1 MTVRCMYQDG
11 EYLQHN
17 PDWHAADAPLKA
29 QWIADLL
36 ACHAVAPASIAEVG
50 CGSGE
55 ILARLANVFP
65 QAQLSG
71 YDISPQAHAIART
84 RQTDRLSVYLSD
96 FLQAQVPCFDLVMAI
111 DVFEHV
117 DDYMGFLRALK
128 KKGRWQVFHIPL
140 DLSVQGI
147 LRGASIMRA
156 RTTLGHLH
164 YFTQETALATLRDCG
179 FEVVGWKYTFGA
191 EQLPDRRLTTRL
203 TNLLRAPLRRMSEK
217 WAVRVLGG
225 ASLLVLTR

>member
-1 MTVRCMYQDG
+1 MYQDG
-11 EYLQHN
+11 EYLEHN
-17 PDWHAADAPLKA
+17 PDWHAADAPFKA

-36 ACHAVAPASIAEVG
+36 ARHAVTPASIAEVG
-50 CGSGE
+50 CGSGA
-55 ILARLANVFP
+55 ILAGLADVFP
-65 QAQLSG
+65 HAQLSG

-84 RQTDRLSVYLSD
+84 RQTDRLSVYLGD
-96 FLQAQVPCFDLVMAI
+96 FVQAQVPCFDLVMAV

-117 DDYMGFLRALK
+117 EDYMGFLRALK
-128 KKGRWQVFHIPL
+128 GKGRWQIFHIPL
-140 DLSVQGI
+140 DLSVQGV
-147 LRGASIMRA
+147 LRSAGIMRA

-179 FEVVGWKYTFGA
+179 FEVVDWNYTFGA
-191 EQLPDRRLTTRL
+191 EHLPDRRLTTRM
-203 TNLLRAPLRRMSEK
+203 TNLLRAPLRLISEK